1 MGNLALYELILIVIV
16 LVLPL
21 IALVDILKSNFKKDV
36 NKTVWV
42 IVVIFLPVMGSIL
55 YFLQG
60 RGQKA
65 GN

>member
-55 YFLQG
+55 YFLKG

-65 GN
+65 GK